1 MGSDQRPLESSNASS
16 LELDILLKIWG
27 WMIRFQPLRLS
38 SLGLGGSILRE
49 SSSIHATEQAHSWI
63 RRPEDGR
70 AVIEQVQVQEDT
82 YSDLAAHFHWRVHE
96 PGVPVGGTT
105 NEVWQYKLSL
115 RLIYDLRFH
124 RPKML
129 GRFNY
134 GSRPRQPLNE
144 DCRIDSPF

>member
-49 SSSIHATEQAHSWI
+49 LSSIHATEQAHSWT

-70 AVIEQVQVQEDT
+70 AVIEQVLQEDT
-82 YSDLAAHFHWRVHE
+82 YSDLAAQFHWRVHE
-96 PGVPVGGTT
+96 LGGDWDRQRIR
-105 NEVWQYKLSL
+105 NAFNL
-115 RLIYDLRFH
+115 RSTVKIV
-124 RPKML
+124 
-129 GRFNY
+129 
-134 GSRPRQPLNE
+134 
-144 DCRIDSPF
+144 